1 MSKREELAMRQI
13 RADHAW
19 GFCQS
24 MGVKN
29 LDIPTEK
36 GSKVTL
42 VELLSEY
49 RSEALRTLASG
60 MKKVLSP
67 ETLEELR
74 WSCDPLGEFVATLRA
89 AQPKEK

>member
-1 MSKREELAMRQI
+1 MAEREKRETEHEELQHRQHL
-13 RADHAW
+13 AEYAW

-42 VELLSEY
+42 
-49 RSEALRTLASG
+49 EAAAKTLRTTQ
-60 MKKVLSP
+60 VN
-67 ETLEELR
+67 R
-74 WSCDPLGEFVATLRA
+74 RDY
-89 AQPKEK
+89 

>member
-1 MSKREELAMRQI
+1 MSEQEELEMRQI

-42 VELLSEY
+42 TELLVEY
-49 RSEALRTLASG
+49 RLETMRTLASA
-60 MKKVLSP
+60 MSKVLPP

-74 WSCDPLGEFVATLRA
+74 WSCDPLGEFLKVLR
-89 AQPKEK
+89 

>member
-1 MSKREELAMRQI
+1 MAKMSERDELEAKQI
-13 RADHAW
+13 MADHAW

-42 VELLSEY
+42 TELLVEY
-49 RSEALRTLASG
+49 RQEALRLLASG
-60 MKKVLSP
+60 MKKVLTP
-67 ETLEELR
+67 EQIADLKY
-74 WSCDPLGEFVATLRA
+74 SCDPLDSFLEDLRS
-89 AQPKEK
+89 